1 MGMGKY
7 AYLINAVNGKPV
19 LCKSFSE
26 MFALL
31 REHPGSSCQEI
42 DECGNVVRTYEN
54 KKRLFLYDKVREIPF
69 ISSRIRKVACELYG
83 TEITL
88 GDFLEKITPDI
99 ILKFPE
105 CGVQTANRF
114 FKFLSWAEI
123 KKQKTNKHCNMI
135 ESSINTFEVQ
145 KHLFLNAARKTLS
158 DMNKNNIR
166 LDDDGIIALLESAFS
181 SGWTSAKQDTQNA
194 VIGALSGQ
202 IRVDLAKDVAI
213 PGENTPKVD
222 IPDVP
227 RERKD
232 IDFTPF

>member
-1 MGMGKY
+1 M
-7 AYLINAVNGKPV
+7 N
-19 LCKSFSE
+19 
-26 MFALL
+26 
-31 REHPGSSCQEI
+31 
-42 DECGNVVRTYEN
+42 
-54 KKRLFLYDKVREIPF
+54 
-69 ISSRIRKVACELYG
+69 
-83 TEITL
+83 
-88 GDFLEKITPDI
+88 
-99 ILKFPE
+99 
-105 CGVQTANRF
+105 
-114 FKFLSWAEI
+114 
-123 KKQKTNKHCNMI
+123 

-145 KHLFLNAARKTLS
+145 KGMFLNAARKTLS

-166 LDDDGIIALLESAFS
+166 LDDNGIVALLESAFS

-213 PGENTPKVD
+213 PGVNSPNVD